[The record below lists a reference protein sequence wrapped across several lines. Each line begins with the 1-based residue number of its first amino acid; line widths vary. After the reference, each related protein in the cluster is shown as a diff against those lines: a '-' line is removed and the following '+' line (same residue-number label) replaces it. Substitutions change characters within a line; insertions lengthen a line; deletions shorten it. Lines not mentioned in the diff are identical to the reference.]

1 MWLSLRGKYFCVKK
15 EIMKSNQ
22 KEMERSSKLVFLIRK
37 IVEAFGTNVPTAN
50 YDQVEVYDEGPGRE
64 QVLSYGR
71 MRATELFGL
80 RQLIERYSA
89 LNGIYSKELGAYVPK
104 IGNDELWRD
113 EPFIEYLR
121 KAGQED
127 SVMRKLQDEFFD
139 MQFLMPAFRWADRNG
154 FTLPLS
160 LLVIGDSYIHSGG
173 ISGTILSQMRIHLPK
188 DGGNE
193 KKWVS
198 SYIRL
203 RRKWLDRSPVSSK
216 ENNQRRMDFMQE
228 QIKKENWML
237 DDISRELE
245 GIKIH
250 D

>member
-1 MWLSLRGKYFCVKK
+1 
-15 EIMKSNQ
+15 
-22 KEMERSSKLVFLIRK
+22 MELSSKLVILIRK
-37 IVEAFGTNVPTAN
+37 IVGTFGSRVPTAN

-80 RQLIERYSA
+80 RQLIERYSV
-89 LNGIYSKELGAYVPK
+89 LNGIYSKELGSYVDR

-113 EPFIEYLR
+113 EQFIEYLR

-139 MQFLMPAFRWADRNG
+139 MQFLVPAFRWADKNG
-154 FTLPLS
+154 FTFPLS
-160 LLVIGDSYIHSGG
+160 FWVVGDSYIHSGS
-173 ISGTILSQMRIHLPK
+173 IPRTILSQMRIDFPK

-193 KKWVS
+193 KKWIS
-198 SYIRL
+198 SYVRL
-203 RRKWLDRSPVSSK
+203 RRKWLDKSSVTSK
-216 ENNQRRMDFMQE
+216 ENNQQRMDFMQE

-237 DDISRELE
+237 DDILHELE
-245 GIKIH
+245 EMKVRK
-250 D
+250 